1 MKRSI
6 LISVLSFLALFA
18 ISQSLIQEN
27 KSWSVVRTMN
37 FAGST
42 TETFKIW
49 GDTII
54 DQIEYKKL
62 YRSNDSTYSNWY
74 KNGALRENENR
85 VYFYNYYDNTE
96 KLLYDFNLSIGEI
109 FVYVHVVDTIEMEL
123 ASIDT
128 VILQNGEER
137 QRFNF
142 SNNESWITGIG
153 SDIGLVNVGM
163 NEYMIDLWYV
173 LNCCHE
179 NEELLFQSEMYD
191 DCYINTLAISDHA
204 LKDQYTIYP
213 NPFAESASF
222 EFQYINSHNYKLHII
237 ISTGQI
243 VKSFDQI
250 NSGTI
255 HISGNNLNSGI
266 YFYQLIKDDKEIIS
280 GKLIKN

>member
-62 YRSNDSTYSNWY
+62 YHSNDSTYSNWY

-153 SDIGLVNVGM
+153 SDNGLVNVGM

-191 DCYINTLAISDHA
+191 DCYINTLSIGDDA
-204 LKDQYTIYP
+204 LKDQHTIYP
-213 NPFAESASF
+213 NPFVESATI

-237 ISTGQI
+237 NSTGQI
-243 VKSFDQI
+243 VKIFDQI